1 MNDDDRELHDTL
13 ERLHEQLGEAH
24 DLDEELRAEL
34 RQALDDIGRVLD
46 RREEPAD
53 DDQSLADRL
62 AELTQHF
69 ERSHPTLAE
78 TFGRAVNMLAN
89 LGI

>member
-1 MNDDDRELHDTL
+1 MADEDRELHATL
-13 ERLHEQLGEAH
+13 ERLHEQLADAH
-24 DLDEELRAEL
+24 DLDQELRAEL
-34 RQALDDIGRVLD
+34 RQALDDIGRVLE
-46 RREEPAD
+46 RREAPSD
-53 DDQSLADRL
+53 GDQSLADRL
-62 AELTQHF
+62 AELTQRF

>member
-1 MNDDDRELHDTL
+1 M
-13 ERLHEQLGEAH
+13 
-24 DLDEELRAEL
+24 
-34 RQALDDIGRVLD
+34 LD
-46 RREEPAD
+46 RRAEPPDA
-53 DDQSLADRL
+53 DQSLADRL
-62 AELTQHF
+62 AELTQRF